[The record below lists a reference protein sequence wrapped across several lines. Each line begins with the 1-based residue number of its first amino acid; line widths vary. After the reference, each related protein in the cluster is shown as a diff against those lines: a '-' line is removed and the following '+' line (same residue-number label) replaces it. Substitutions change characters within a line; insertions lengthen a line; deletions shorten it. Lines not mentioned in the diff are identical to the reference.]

1 MRSAGLATAKI
12 HRGIGRDLISCVSI
26 TRTLMVSC
34 RVAVASARRIR
45 TGLTD
50 QSVSQRESDQS
61 LDVHASSAPE
71 TLCLHSL
78 VWEKFKRMWRP
89 HYSSSACDLDEYRRS
104 SCSVASR
111 VFTHGHGMCRAG
123 VRRRSKARSSL
134 SSFCRI
140 GF

>member
-71 TLCLHSL
+71 TVVSAQS
-78 VWEKFKRMWRP
+78 RMGEIQEDVETPLLFFSERP
-89 HYSSSACDLDEYRRS
+89 R
-104 SCSVASR
+104 
-111 VFTHGHGMCRAG
+111 
-123 VRRRSKARSSL
+123 
-134 SSFCRI
+134 
-140 GF
+140 